1 MFVNYMP
8 FLLLALLG
16 VDRHFQKRKSGLLI
30 LSVLGMILTSFYFSV
45 GGLLALTAYAVT
57 EYLKCGTEMLR
68 MKRNRRIEKCR
79 GIKGRAEKKQRA
91 GEKSS
96 GTVEALAGLRSFL
109 AQQSA
114 LRFRSSQESFF
125 PVFC

>member
-1 MFVNYMP
+1 
-8 FLLLALLG
+8 
-16 VDRHFQKRKSGLLI
+16 
-30 LSVLGMILTSFYFSV
+30 MILTSFYFSV

-57 EYLKCGTEMLR
+57 EYLKCGTENAAYEAEQENR
-68 MKRNRRIEKCR
+68 KVSRNQRPGQRK
-79 GIKGRAEKKQRA
+79 AEA
-91 GEKSS
+91 GENLPERVKL
-96 GTVEALAGLRSFL
+96 GGFAELL